1 MNLNCNLTFET
12 FLDSAG
18 STLLE
23 SLGFDS
29 YSLPPMMKSC
39 EVLFLNRI
47 VRGVGIRNTQ
57 GGMEFFSRD
66 VSLRHFYTVGPL
78 GVVSLPQKADS
89 KTEICC
95 LFADMFDYLAY
106 LTLLREKRCASF
118 PRHCDCYVMND
129 VRNFIPMM
137 LDVVNYGRIHCF
149 FPNNDWGQVMTATFI
164 MKNSRSGSES
174 RRYLD
179 YEYLYDYLMAKE

>member
-12 FLDSAG
+12 FLDTPG
-18 STLLE
+18 TKLLE
-23 SLGFDS
+23 SLGFDPHC
-29 YSLPPMMKSC
+29 LPSSMKSC

-47 VRGVGIRNTQ
+47 IRGVGIRNTQ

-66 VSLRHFYTVGPL
+66 ISLRHFNTVGQL
-78 GVVSLPQKADS
+78 GVVSLPIKPNK
-89 KTEICC
+89 KTETCC

-106 LTLLREKRCASF
+106 LTLLQDDRGATLPC
-118 PRHCDCYVMND
+118 HCDCYVMND
-129 VRNFIPMM
+129 VRNYIPMM
-137 LDVVNYGRIHCF
+137 LDVVNYERVHCF